1 MSWKPSI
8 EELRARERLAEEM
21 GGEERVARQRQNGK
35 LTVRERVSFL
45 ADPGS
50 FHEVGKIAGKASYD
64 EDGAVADFLPA
75 TMVFGRAT
83 LDGRPA
89 VILGD
94 DFTVRGGAS
103 DASIAGKMLMAEQMA
118 NEYGLP
124 IVRMI
129 DGTGG
134 GGSVKSLE
142 QNPRTYIP
150 TTPAWEWLVSNMGR
164 VPVVSLALGPC
175 AGLGAGRVATSHYS
189 VMVRG
194 LSQVFVAGPP
204 VAKAIGEDI
213 DKEGLGGWEIQARNG
228 TVDDVVNSEHEAF
241 ARAKRFLSYLP
252 SNADELPPVL
262 PSQDDPRRRED
273 FLIDIVPKD
282 GKTAYKPRRIIEA
295 VVDKAPGGGSSFFE
309 IGELWGRSIVTGL
322 ARIDGRPVAILAG
335 DPFFLDGAWTA
346 DACDKVVRM
355 VDLAETFHLP
365 IVHFV
370 DCPGFAVGQRHEK
383 AGVTRKGVRAMAA
396 VYQATVPICP
406 VVIRKAY
413 GLAGSAMFNPTR
425 TRWRYCWPSGDWGS
439 LPMAGGIEAA
449 YKRQLEGSADPA
461 AELAALYKKFEAMRS
476 PFRTAEAFIAEEI
489 IDPRDTRPL
498 LVDFVRHAWR
508 VLKPGARTFGMRP

>member
-1 MSWKPSI
+1 V
-8 EELRARERLAEEM
+8 E
-21 GGEERVARQRQNGK
+21 RQRSQGK
-35 LTVRERVSFL
+35 LTCRERIAFL

-50 FHEVGKIAGKASYD
+50 FHEVGKIAGRADYGP
-64 EDGAVADFLPA
+64 DGDIAQFLPA

-89 VILGD
+89 VLLAD

-118 NEYGLP
+118 HEYGMP
-124 IVRMI
+124 IVRMV

-150 TTPAWEWLVSNMGR
+150 TTPAWEWLVANMQR
-164 VPVVSLALGPC
+164 APVVSLALGPC
-175 AGLGAGRVATSHYS
+175 AGLGAGRVAASHYS

-204 VAKAIGEDI
+204 VAKAIGEDV
-213 DKEGLGGWEIQARNG
+213 DKEGLGGWEIQAKNG
-228 TVDDVVNSEHEAF
+228 TVDDVVDSEAEAF
-241 ARAKRFLSYLP
+241 ARARRFLSYLP
-252 SNADELPPVL
+252 SHSDELPPVIA
-262 PSQDDPRRRED
+262 PTDDPKRREE

-282 GKTAYKPRRIIEA
+282 GKTPYKPRRIIEA
-295 VVDKAPGGGSSFFE
+295 CVDRGSFFE
-309 IGELWGRSIVTGL
+309 IGELWGRPVVTGF
-322 ARIDGRPVAILAG
+322 ARIDGRPVAVLAG

-346 DACDKVVRM
+346 DACDKVVRLM
-355 VDLAETFHLP
+355 DLADTFHLP
-365 IVHFV
+365 VVHFV
-370 DCPGFAVGQRHEK
+370 DCPGFAVGARHEK

-396 VYQATVPICP
+396 VYQAKTPICP
-406 VVIRKAY
+406 IVIRKAY

-449 YKRQLEGSADPA
+449 YKRQLEASKDPEK
-461 AELAALYKKFEAMRS
+461 ELKELYRKFEAMRS

-498 LVDFVRHAWR
+498 LVDFVRHAYR
-508 VLKPGARTFGMRP
+508 VLTPGPRSFGMRP

>member
-1 MSWKPSI
+1 MSWKSHI
-8 EELRARERLAEEM
+8 EELRARERLAEQM
-21 GGEERVARQRQNGK
+21 GGEERVARQRGMGK
-35 LTVRERVSFL
+35 LTVRERVAFL

-50 FHEVGKIAGKASYD
+50 FHEVGKIAGKAGYGPD
-64 EDGAVADFLPA
+64 EEIAEFLPA
-75 TMVFGRAT
+75 TMVFGRGT
-83 LDGRPA
+83 LNGRPA

-118 NEYGLP
+118 NEYGMP

-142 QNPRTYIP
+142 TNPRTYIP
-150 TTPAWEWLVSNMGR
+150 TTPAWEWLVANMQR
-164 VPVVSLALGPC
+164 APVVSLALGPC
-175 AGLGAGRVATSHYS
+175 AGLGAGRVAASHFS
-189 VMVRG
+189 VMVKG

-204 VAKAIGEDI
+204 VAKAIGEDV
-213 DKEGLGGWEIQARNG
+213 DKEGLGGWEINGRNG
-228 TVDDVVNSEHEAF
+228 VVDNVVNSEHEAF
-241 ARAKRFLSYLP
+241 AQARRFLSYMPLN
-252 SNADELPPVL
+252 SSEAPPVIE
-262 PSQDDPRRRED
+262 PTDDPKRRED

-282 GKTAYKPRRIIEA
+282 GKTPYMPRKIIEA
-295 VVDKAPGGGSSFFE
+295 VVDKTPEGSSFFE
-309 IGELWGRSIVTGL
+309 IGALWGRQVVTGL
-322 ARIDGRPVAILAG
+322 ARIDGHPVAIIAG

-346 DACDKVVRM
+346 DACEKVVRHI
-355 VDLAETFHLP
+355 DLADTFHLP
-365 IVHFV
+365 VIHFV
-370 DCPGFAVGQRHEK
+370 DCPGFAVGVKHEK
-383 AGVTRKGVRAMAA
+383 SGVTRKGVRAMAA
-396 VYQATVPICP
+396 IYQAQTPILP

-413 GLAGSAMFNPTR
+413 GLAGSVMFNPTK

-449 YKRQLEGSADPA
+449 YKRQLEA
-461 AELAALYKKFEAMRS
+461 AEDPEAELKELYRKFEAMRS

-498 LVDFVRHAWR
+498 VVDFVHHAYR
-508 VLKPGARTFGMRP
+508 VIKAEPRSFGMRP

>member
-1 MSWKPSI
+1 MSWKSHI
-8 EELRARERLAEEM
+8 EELRARERLAEQM
-21 GGEERVARQRQNGK
+21 GGEERVARQRGMGK
-35 LTVRERVSFL
+35 LTVRERIAFL

-50 FHEVGKIAGKASYD
+50 FHEVGKIAGKAGYGPDD
-64 EDGAVADFLPA
+64 EIAEFLPA
-75 TMVFGRAT
+75 TMVFGRGQ
-83 LDGRPA
+83 LGGRPA

-118 NEYGLP
+118 NEYGMP

-142 QNPRTYIP
+142 TNPRTYIP
-150 TTPAWEWLVSNMGR
+150 TTPAWEWLVANMQR
-164 VPVVSLALGPC
+164 APVVSLALGPC
-175 AGLGAGRVATSHYS
+175 AGLGAGRVAASHFS
-189 VMVRG
+189 VMVKG

-204 VAKAIGEDI
+204 VAKAIGEDV
-213 DKEGLGGWEIQARNG
+213 DKEGLGGWEINGRNG
-228 TVDDVVNSEHEAF
+228 VVDNVVNSEHEAF
-241 ARAKRFLSYLP
+241 AQARRFLSYMPL
-252 SNADELPPVL
+252 SSSEAPPVTKAT
-262 PSQDDPRRRED
+262 DDPNRRED

-282 GKTAYKPRRIIEA
+282 GKTPYMPRKIIEA
-295 VVDKAPGGGSSFFE
+295 VVDRTPEGSSFFE
-309 IGELWGRSIVTGL
+309 IGALWGRQVVTGL
-322 ARIDGRPVAILAG
+322 ARIDGHPVAIIAG

-346 DACDKVVRM
+346 DACDKVVRHI
-355 VDLAETFHLP
+355 DLADTFHLP
-365 IVHFV
+365 VIHFV
-370 DCPGFAVGQRHEK
+370 DCPGFAVGAKHER

-396 VYQATVPICP
+396 VYQAQTPILP

-413 GLAGSAMFNPTR
+413 GLAGSAMFNPTK

-449 YKRQLEGSADPA
+449 YKRQLEASADPE
-461 AELAALYKKFEAMRS
+461 AELKELYRKFEAMRS

-498 LVDFVRHAWR
+498 VVEFVHHAYR
-508 VLKPGARTFGMRP
+508 ILKAEPRSFGMRP

>member
-1 MSWKPSI
+1 MSWKTHI
-8 EELRARERLAEEM
+8 EELRARERLAEQM
-21 GGEERVARQRQNGK
+21 GGEERVARQRSQGK
-35 LTVRERVSFL
+35 LTCRERVAFL

-50 FHEVGKIAGKASYD
+50 FHEVGKIAGRADYGP
-64 EDGAVADFLPA
+64 DGEIAQFLPA

-89 VILGD
+89 VILAD

-118 NEYGLP
+118 FEYGMP

-150 TTPAWEWLVSNMGR
+150 TTPAWEWLVGNMQR

-175 AGLGAGRVATSHYS
+175 AGLGAGRVASSHYS

-194 LSQVFVAGPP
+194 QSQVFVAGPP
-204 VAKAIGEDI
+204 VAKAIGEDV
-213 DKEGLGGWEIQARNG
+213 DKEGLGGWEIQAKNG
-228 TVDDVVNSEHEAF
+228 TVDDVVDSESEAF
-241 ARAKRFLSYLP
+241 TRARRFLSYLP
-252 SNADELPPVL
+252 ANSDELPPVQ
-262 PSQDDPRRRED
+262 PSNDDPKRREE

-282 GKTAYKPRRIIEA
+282 GKTPYKPRRIIEA
-295 VVDKAPGGGSSFFE
+295 CVDKGSFFE
-309 IGELWGRSIVTGL
+309 IGELWGRPVVSGL
-322 ARIDGRPVAILAG
+322 ARIDGHPVAILAG

-346 DACDKVVRM
+346 DACDKVVRL
-355 VDLAETFHLP
+355 VDLADTFHLP
-365 IVHFV
+365 IIHFV
-370 DCPGFAVGQRHEK
+370 DCPGFAVGARHEK

-396 VYQATVPICP
+396 VYQVKTPICP

-449 YKRQLEGSADPA
+449 YKRQLEASKDPEK
-461 AELAALYKKFEAMRS
+461 ELKELYKKFEAMRS

-498 LVDFVRHAWR
+498 LVDFVHHAWR
-508 VLKPGARTFGMRP
+508 VLKPGPRSFGMRP

>member
-8 EELRARERLAEEM
+8 EELRARERLAEQM
-21 GGEERVARQRQNGK
+21 GGEERVSRQRSQGK
-35 LTVRERVSFL
+35 LTCRERIAFL

-50 FHEVGKIAGKASYD
+50 FHEVGKIAGRAEYGP
-64 EDGAVADFLPA
+64 DGEVSAFLPA

-83 LDGRPA
+83 LNGRPVVLLA
-89 VILGD
+89 D

-118 NEYGLP
+118 HEYGTP
-124 IVRMI
+124 IVRMV

-150 TTPAWEWLVSNMGR
+150 TTPAWEWLVGNMSR
-164 VPVVSLALGPC
+164 VPVVALALGPC
-175 AGLGAGRVATSHYS
+175 AGLGAGRVAASHYS
-189 VMVRG
+189 LMVRG

-204 VAKAIGEDI
+204 VAKAIGEDV

-228 TVDDVVNSEHEAF
+228 TVDDVVESEAEAF
-241 ARAKRFLSYLP
+241 ERTKRFLSYLP
-252 SNADELPPVL
+252 SNSDELPPVQ
-262 PSQDDPRRRED
+262 PSNDDPNRREQ
-273 FLIDIVPKD
+273 FLLDIVPKD
-282 GKTAYKPRRIIEA
+282 GKTPYKPRRIVEA
-295 VVDKAPGGGSSFFE
+295 CVDKGTFFE
-309 IGELWGRSIVTGL
+309 IGELWGRPVVTGF
-322 ARIDGRPVAILAG
+322 ARVDGHPVAVLAG

-346 DACDKVVRM
+346 DACDKVVRLF
-355 VDLAETFHLP
+355 DLADTFHLP

-370 DCPGFAVGQRHEK
+370 DCPGFAVGARHEK
-383 AGVTRKGVRAMAA
+383 AGVTRRGVRAMAA
-396 VYQATVPICP
+396 VYQAKTPILP
-406 VVIRKAY
+406 IVIRKAY

-449 YKRQLEGSADPA
+449 YKRQLEASKDPEK
-461 AELAALYKKFEAMRS
+461 ELKELYRKFEAMRS

-498 LVDFVRHAWR
+498 MVEWVHQAYR
-508 VLKPGARTFGMRP
+508 VLKTGERSYGMRP

>member
-1 MSWKPSI
+1 MSWKPKI
-8 EELRARERLAEEM
+8 EELRARERLAEQM
-21 GGEERVARQRQNGK
+21 GGEERVARQRSQGK
-35 LTVRERVSFL
+35 LTVRERVAFL

-50 FHEVGKIAGKASYD
+50 FHEVGKIAGKAGYGPD
-64 EDGAVADFLPA
+64 DAIAEFLPA
-75 TMVFGRAT
+75 TMVFGRAK

-124 IVRMI
+124 IVRMV

-150 TTPAWEWLVSNMGR
+150 TTPAWEWLVANMGH
-164 VPVVSLALGPC
+164 VPVVALALGPC
-175 AGLGAGRVATSHYS
+175 AGLGAGRVASSHYS
-189 VMVRG
+189 VMVKG
-194 LSQVFVAGPP
+194 QSQVFVAGPP
-204 VAKAIGEDI
+204 VAKAIGENI
-213 DKEGLGGWEIQARNG
+213 DKEGLGGWEIQAKNG
-228 TVDDVVNSEHEAF
+228 VVDDAVNSEHEAF

-252 SNADELPPVL
+252 SNSDELPPRIE
-262 PSQDDPRRRED
+262 PRDDPNRREQ
-273 FLIDIVPKD
+273 FLIDIVPTD
-282 GKTAYKPRRIIEA
+282 GRTPYKPRRIIEA
-295 VVDKAPGGGSSFFE
+295 VFDKGSFFE
-309 IGELWGRSIVTGL
+309 IGENWGRTVVTGL
-322 ARIDGRPVAILAG
+322 ARIDGYPVAVLAG

-346 DACDKVVRM
+346 DACEKVIRH

-365 IVHFV
+365 IIHLV
-370 DCPGFAVGQRHEK
+370 DCPGFAVGRKHEQ

-396 VYQATVPICP
+396 VYQASVPICP

-449 YKRQLEGSADPA
+449 YKRQLEASPDPE
-461 AELAALYKKFEAMRS
+461 AELKELYRKFEAMRS

-498 LVDFVRHAWR
+498 LVEFVGHAYR
-508 VLKPGARTFGMRP
+508 VLKPGRRTFGMRP

>member
-1 MSWKPSI
+1 MSWKTHI
-8 EELRARERLAEEM
+8 EELRARERLAEKM
-21 GGEERVARQRQNGK
+21 GGEERVSRQRAQGK
-35 LTVRERVSFL
+35 LTVRERIAFL

-50 FHEVGKIAGKASYD
+50 FHEVGKIAGKAGYGAD
-64 EDGAVADFLPA
+64 EQIADFLPA
-75 TMVFGRAT
+75 TMVFGRAL
-83 LDGRPA
+83 LDGRPT

-118 NEYGLP
+118 HEYGMP
-124 IVRMI
+124 IVRMV

-142 QNPRTYIP
+142 TNPRTYIP
-150 TTPAWEWLVSNMGR
+150 TTSGWEWLVANMAR
-164 VPVVSLALGPC
+164 SPVVSLALGPC
-175 AGLGAGRVATSHYS
+175 AGLGAGRVAASHFS
-189 VMVRG
+189 VMVKG

-204 VAKAIGEDI
+204 VAKAIGEDV
-213 DKEGLGGWEIQARNG
+213 DKEGLGGWEIQGRNG
-228 TVDDVVNSEHEAF
+228 VVDNVVMSESEAF
-241 ARAKRFLSYLP
+241 AAARRFLSYLP
-252 SNADELPPVL
+252 SNCDELPPVE
-262 PSQDDPRRRED
+262 PSSDDPKRREE

-282 GKTAYKPRRIIEA
+282 GRTPYKPRRIIEA
-295 VVDKAPGGGSSFFE
+295 VCDRASFFE
-309 IGELWGRSIVTGL
+309 IGELWGRQVVTGL
-322 ARIDGRPVAILAG
+322 ARIDGHPVAILAG

-346 DACDKVVRM
+346 DACDKVVRHF
-355 VDLAETFHLP
+355 DLADTFHLP

-370 DCPGFAVGQRHEK
+370 DCPGFAVGVKHEK
-383 AGVTRKGVRAMAA
+383 SGVTRRGVRAMAA
-396 VYQATVPICP
+396 VYQAKTPILP

-413 GLAGSAMFNPTR
+413 GLAGSVMFNPSR

-449 YKRQLEGSADPA
+449 YKRQLEASPDPE
-461 AELAALYKKFEAMRS
+461 AELKALYKKFEAMRS

-498 LVDFVRHAWR
+498 VVDFVRHAYR
-508 VLKPGARTFGMRP
+508 VLKPGPRSYGMRP

>member
-1 MSWKPSI
+1 MSWKSHI
-8 EELRARERLAEEM
+8 DELRARERLAEEM
-21 GGEERVARQRQNGK
+21 GGAERVERQRSQGK
-35 LTVRERVSFL
+35 LTVRERVAFL

-50 FHEVGKIAGKASYD
+50 FHEVGKIAGKAGYGPD
-64 EDGAVADFLPA
+64 DQIAEFLPA

-89 VILGD
+89 VILAD

-118 NEYGLP
+118 NEYGMP
-124 IVRMI
+124 IVRMV

-134 GGSVKSLE
+134 GGSVKSME

-150 TTPAWEWLVSNMGR
+150 TTPAWEWLVANMQR
-164 VPVVSLALGPC
+164 APVVSLALGPC
-175 AGLGAGRVATSHYS
+175 AGLGAGRVAASHFS
-189 VMVRG
+189 VMVKG

-204 VAKAIGEDI
+204 VAKAIGENV
-213 DKEGLGGWEIQARNG
+213 DKEGLGGWEINGRNG
-228 TVDDVVNSEHEAF
+228 VVDNVVNSEHEAF
-241 ARAKRFLSYLP
+241 AQARRFLSYLP
-252 SNADELPPVL
+252 SNSDELPPVIA
-262 PSQDDPRRRED
+262 STDDPKRREE

-282 GKTAYKPRRIIEA
+282 GKTPYMPRRIIEA
-295 VVDKAPGGGSSFFE
+295 VCDKGSFFE
-309 IGELWGRSIVTGL
+309 IGALWGRQVVTGL
-322 ARIDGRPVAILAG
+322 AHIDGHPVAILAG

-346 DACDKVVRM
+346 DACDKVVRHF
-355 VDLAETFHLP
+355 DLADTFHLP

-370 DCPGFAVGQRHEK
+370 DCPGFAVGAKHEK

-396 VYQATVPICP
+396 VYQVQTPILP

-449 YKRQLEGSADPA
+449 YKRQIEGSADPE
-461 AELAALYKKFEAMRS
+461 AELKELYRKFEAMRS

-498 LVDFVRHAWR
+498 VVDFVHHAYR
-508 VLKPGARTFGMRP
+508 VLKTGPRSFGMRP

>member
-1 MSWKPSI
+1 MSWKSHI
-8 EELRARERLAEEM
+8 DELRARERLAEQM
-21 GGEERVARQRQNGK
+21 GGDERVARQRSMGK
-35 LTVRERVSFL
+35 LTVRERVAFL

-50 FHEVGKIAGKASYD
+50 FHEVGKIAGKAGYGPD
-64 EDGAVADFLPA
+64 EEIAEFLPA

-83 LDGRPA
+83 LNGRPA

-118 NEYGLP
+118 NEYGMP

-142 QNPRTYIP
+142 TNPRTYIP
-150 TTPAWEWLVSNMGR
+150 TTPAWEWLVANMQR
-164 VPVVSLALGPC
+164 TPVVSLALGPC
-175 AGLGAGRVATSHYS
+175 AGLGAGRVAASHFS
-189 VMVRG
+189 VMVKG

-204 VAKAIGEDI
+204 VAKAIGEDV
-213 DKEGLGGWEIQARNG
+213 DKEGLGGWEINGRNG
-228 TVDDVVNSEHEAF
+228 VVDNVVNSEHEAF
-241 ARAKRFLSYLP
+241 AAARRFLSYMPLN
-252 SNADELPPVL
+252 SSEAPPVTE
-262 PSQDDPRRRED
+262 SSDDPKRREE

-282 GKTAYKPRRIIEA
+282 GKTPYMPRKIIEA
-295 VVDKAPGGGSSFFE
+295 VVDREKDGSSFFE
-309 IGELWGRSIVTGL
+309 IGALWGRQVVTGL
-322 ARIDGRPVAILAG
+322 ARIDGHPVAIIAG

-346 DACDKVVRM
+346 DACDKVVRHI
-355 VDLAETFHLP
+355 DLADTFHLP
-365 IVHFV
+365 VIHFV
-370 DCPGFAVGQRHEK
+370 DCPGFAVGMKHER

-396 VYQATVPICP
+396 VYQAQTPILP

-413 GLAGSAMFNPTR
+413 GLAGSAMFNPTK

-449 YKRQLEGSADPA
+449 YKRQLEASDDPE
-461 AELAALYKKFEAMRS
+461 AELKALYRKFEAMRS

-498 LVDFVRHAWR
+498 VVDFVHHAYR
-508 VLKPGARTFGMRP
+508 VLKAEPRSFGMRP

>member
-1 MSWKPSI
+1 MSWKSHI
-8 EELRARERLAEEM
+8 DELRARERLAEQM
-21 GGEERVARQRQNGK
+21 GGDERVARQRSMGK
-35 LTVRERVSFL
+35 LTVRERVAFL

-50 FHEVGKIAGKASYD
+50 FHEVGKIAGKAGYGPD
-64 EDGAVADFLPA
+64 DQIAEFLPA

-83 LDGRPA
+83 LNGRPA

-118 NEYGLP
+118 NEYGMP

-142 QNPRTYIP
+142 TNPRTYIP
-150 TTPAWEWLVSNMGR
+150 TTPAWEWLVANMQR
-164 VPVVSLALGPC
+164 APVVSLALGPC
-175 AGLGAGRVATSHYS
+175 AGLGAGRVAASHFS
-189 VMVRG
+189 VMVKG

-204 VAKAIGEDI
+204 VAKAIGEDV
-213 DKEGLGGWEIQARNG
+213 DKEGLGGWEINGRNG
-228 TVDDVVNSEHEAF
+228 VVDNVVNSEHEAF
-241 ARAKRFLSYLP
+241 AQARRFLSYMPLN
-252 SNADELPPVL
+252 SSEAPPVIE
-262 PSQDDPRRRED
+262 PTDDPKRRED

-282 GKTAYKPRRIIEA
+282 GKTPYMPRKIIEA
-295 VVDKAPGGGSSFFE
+295 VVDKTPEGSSFFE
-309 IGELWGRSIVTGL
+309 IGALWGRQVVTGL
-322 ARIDGRPVAILAG
+322 ARIDGHPVAIIAG

-346 DACDKVVRM
+346 DACEKVVRHI
-355 VDLAETFHLP
+355 DLADTFHLP
-365 IVHFV
+365 VIHFV
-370 DCPGFAVGQRHEK
+370 DCPGFAVGVKHEK
-383 AGVTRKGVRAMAA
+383 SGVTRKGVRAMAA
-396 VYQATVPICP
+396 IYQAQTPILP

-413 GLAGSAMFNPTR
+413 GLAGSVMFNPTK

-449 YKRQLEGSADPA
+449 YKRQLEA
-461 AELAALYKKFEAMRS
+461 AEDPEAELKELYRKFEAMRS

-498 LVDFVRHAWR
+498 VVDFVHHAYR
-508 VLKPGARTFGMRP
+508 VIKAEPRSFGMRP